1 MESPLHERL
10 RRNLLRLFER
20 IDDCCARAGR
30 DSNDVRLVAV
40 SKYSTGIETA
50 ALAEVL
56 AAVEEERGAAPGTL
70 PCLGERRVQDLLQKV
85 ECLEEAEQDVE
96 WHLIGNLQRNKA
108 RSAVLH
114 ASVIHSLDR
123 PEILDRVDAM
133 AKDTGRRVRG
143 LLQFQLSGED
153 SKHGFAAGDA
163 AAAFEH
169 ARRLTH
175 VDFVGLMT
183 MAAMGTDHDSARPAF
198 AQLRAIRDE
207 HAPDW
212 PELSMG
218 MSGDFEGAILEG
230 ATLLRV
236 GSALFRDESPPDA
249 R

>member
-1 MESPLHERL
+1 MDSPLHQRL

-20 IDDCCARAGR
+20 IDHCCASAGR
-30 DSNDVRLVAV
+30 DPKQLRLIAV

-56 AAVEEERGAAPGTL
+56 AAVEQERGAAPGSL
-70 PCLGERRVQDLLQKV
+70 PCLGERRVQDLLQKID
-85 ECLEEAEQDVE
+85 CLEEVEQPVE

-114 ASVIHSLDR
+114 ASLIHSLDR
-123 PEILDRVDAM
+123 HEILDRIDKM
-133 AKDTGRRVRG
+133 AEDCGRRVRG

-153 SKHGFAAGDA
+153 SKHGFLAEEAAE
-163 AAAFEH
+163 AFEH
-169 ARRLTH
+169 ARRLQH
-175 VDFVGLMT
+175 IDFVGLMT
-183 MAAMGTDHDSARPAF
+183 MAARGTDHESARPCF
-198 AQLRAIRDE
+198 AQLRELRDE

-236 GSALFRDESPPDA
+236 GSILFQDQDPLSED
-249 R
+249 